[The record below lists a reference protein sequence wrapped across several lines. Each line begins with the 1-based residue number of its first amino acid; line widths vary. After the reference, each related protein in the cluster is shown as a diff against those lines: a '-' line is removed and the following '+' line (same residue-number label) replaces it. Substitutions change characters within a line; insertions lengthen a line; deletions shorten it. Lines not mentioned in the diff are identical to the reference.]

1 MKQFEPWREFPQIW
15 STQSKFMSWVR
26 GGIRMGLWKKH
37 PVKLEFL
44 KRNTVMIDNTNPR
57 SMKRFPKVKAF
68 KCALCGGTFG
78 ASQIEVDHIA
88 GNSSLKTMDD
98 VRSFIESMILVTFDD
113 LQIVCHDC
121 HDIKTHSEKQGMTF
135 EEARL
140 DKQSI
145 AICKGSVSSVKAFL
159 IERGITPAGNAE
171 KRRRQVLE
179 ALKREVTNE

>member
-1 MKQFEPWREFPQIW
+1 MQKSPWEEFPEIW
-15 STQSKFMSWVR
+15 NTQSKFMSWVR
-26 GGIRMGLWKKH
+26 GGIRAGLWKKH

-44 KRNTVMIDNTNPR
+44 RQSTHLVKNTNPR
-57 SMKRFPKVKAF
+57 SMKRFPMIKAF
-68 KCALCGGTFG
+68 RCAICNGMFSATK
-78 ASQIEVDHIA
+78 IEVDHIA

-121 HDIKTHSEKQGMTF
+121 HDIKTHAEKQGMTF

-159 IERGITPAGNAE
+159 SERGITPAGNAE
-171 KRRRQVLE
+171 KRREQVLE